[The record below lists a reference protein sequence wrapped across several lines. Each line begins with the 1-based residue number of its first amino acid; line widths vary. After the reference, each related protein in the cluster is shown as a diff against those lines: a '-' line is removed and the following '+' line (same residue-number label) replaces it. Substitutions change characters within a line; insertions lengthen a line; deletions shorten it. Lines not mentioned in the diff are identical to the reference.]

1 MKVNKILFISI
12 VVIVF
17 IVTLLVILIR
27 PNEIYDGDSPL
38 RNANKSNNNSSK
50 DSLDLSYLR
59 ISGVYLESGSSYQYC
74 NGTIAVSS
82 YSPYKYHF
90 IKLKAKF
97 LDNYGKV
104 IDTDWTYG
112 IDSSWLEPGESN
124 KFSLSAKFDY
134 RISKCEVTLM
144 VD

>member
-27 PNEIYDGDSPL
+27 PNEIYDRDSQL
-38 RNANKSNNNSSK
+38 RNANNSSN
-50 DSLDLSYLR
+50 DSLDLSYLK

-112 IDSSWLEPGESN
+112 IDSSWLKPGESN
-124 KFSLSAKFDY
+124 KFSLSAKSDY